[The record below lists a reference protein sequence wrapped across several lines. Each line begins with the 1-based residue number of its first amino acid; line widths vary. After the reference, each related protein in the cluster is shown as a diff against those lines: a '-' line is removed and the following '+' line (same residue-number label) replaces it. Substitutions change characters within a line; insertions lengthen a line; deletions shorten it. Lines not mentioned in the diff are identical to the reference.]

1 MADTVARENETA
13 VERKARQ
20 KGISPRGQALMVP
33 PVDIYEN
40 DEGIVVLADM
50 PGVPKEG
57 LDVQVDKNVLTI
69 KGKITDV
76 ASEGIKPLYAEFDG
90 TGYQRQFTLGRDVD
104 IDRINAK
111 MSAGVLRLFLPRAE
125 AVKPRRIEVKAV

>member
-50 PGVPKEG
+50 PGVP
-57 LDVQVDKNVLTI
+57 
-69 KGKITDV
+69 
-76 ASEGIKPLYAEFDG
+76 
-90 TGYQRQFTLGRDVD
+90 
-104 IDRINAK
+104 
-111 MSAGVLRLFLPRAE
+111 
-125 AVKPRRIEVKAV
+125 